1 MRGSLAAVPL
11 WTVLVTAPLSPAAQ
25 EPYQLIVNAANPVV
39 ELPTGDVARLF
50 LRTTRTWKNGVPAQP
65 VDQSLSSPV
74 RMQFVKQVLG
84 QTRGEVQDYW
94 LKRMF
99 SGTEVPPPVRDSDVA
114 VIEYVRANSGG
125 IGYVAGSG
133 PLPTGVKPVR
143 VVR

>member
-1 MRGSLAAVPL
+1 MRGPLAAVPL
-11 WTVLVTAPLSPAAQ
+11 WTALVTAPLSPVTH
-25 EPYQLIVNAANPVV
+25 EPFHLIVNAANPVV
-39 ELPTGDVARLF
+39 ELPSSDVARLF
-50 LRTTRTWKNGVPAQP
+50 LRTTRTWKHGVPAQP

-74 RMQFVKQVLG
+74 RMQFVKDVLG

-99 SGTEVPPPVRDSDVA
+99 SGNEVPPPVRDSDGA

-125 IGYVAGSG
+125 IGYVGSG
-133 PLPTGVKPVR
+133 GALPEGVKVVR